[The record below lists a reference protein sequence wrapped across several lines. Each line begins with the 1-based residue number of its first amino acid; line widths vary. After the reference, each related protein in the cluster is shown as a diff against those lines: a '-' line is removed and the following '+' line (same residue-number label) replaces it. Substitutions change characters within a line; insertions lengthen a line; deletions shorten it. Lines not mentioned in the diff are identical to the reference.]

1 MEQAKIL
8 IVDDDPDITEAM
20 KIVLE
25 TQDYMVSTA
34 ENGAQAMSQMK
45 QAKPDLLILD
55 VMMDTERE
63 GFLLNRELKKDPGYK
78 DIPVIMI
85 TAVKEKTGIDFKPV
99 AGDESWLPVE
109 EFLDKPIEP
118 DVLLTKVKALLQKS
132 E

>member
-34 ENGAQAMSQMK
+34 ENGTQAMSQMK